1 MDKRRN
7 WFLEPC
13 MVSLA
18 VLLFLTA
25 LPIGGQN
32 VCAADQVVNVDDSV
46 AAALEYN
53 PRLKVLQS
61 NHEAIGF
68 ERDRAQGGYF
78 PRVDISA
85 GYGAESHSDQLTR
98 DGYFDSGT
106 GQLRGVGIEH
116 NFYERG
122 EASIQLT
129 QLLYDGWETSSRVGI
144 EEAKLDSAKVRVFDN
159 AEAIALDAVIAHLE
173 VYRQRAL
180 QGLAEQNVRDHEEI
194 LGMLSDRQKAGAGSI
209 ADVSQTQGRLAR
221 AKGSLAETRSNLK
234 GAEAN
239 YQRVVGKLAGDVA
252 YFTVPSGQLPGSLDA
267 LVQAVEMNNP
277 KVGALKNNVQEAEQ
291 RVELSNSNF
300 QPKINLELSSS
311 YEDQVESSRT
321 YEHNNQAMVRMR
333 WNLINGGSDV
343 ADRKAAIARK
353 FQAINTMD
361 DQRVQ
366 VVEEAMKTW
375 AQRQAAIEQV
385 GNFDEATT
393 QSQKTLDSYMKQ
405 FTVGQRTLLDVLDAR
420 NELFQSSGLLVT
432 ARVNEVIASERIL
445 ALAGKLNDSLQI
457 DKKLYTAANND

>member
-1 MDKRRN
+1 MNKRGNRCIRT
-7 WFLEPC
+7 FG
-13 MVSLA
+13 VSLA
-18 VLLFLTA
+18 GLLLLAASPVGNQGAF
-25 LPIGGQN
+25 
-32 VCAADQVVNVDDSV
+32 AADQTVNVSDSV
-46 AAALEYN
+46 AAALSYN

-68 ERDRAQGGYF
+68 ELDRAKGGYF
-78 PRVDISA
+78 PRVDIAA

-98 DGYFDSGT
+98 DGYIDPDT
-106 GQLRGVGIEH
+106 GELRGEGIEH

-122 EASIQLT
+122 EASIQLS
-129 QLLYDGWETSSRVGI
+129 QLLFDGWETSSRVGI
-144 EEAKLDSAKVRVFDN
+144 EEAKLDSAKLRVFDN

-173 VYRQRAL
+173 VYRQRTL
-180 QGLAEQNVRDHEEI
+180 YGLAEQNVRDHEEI
-194 LGMLSDRQKAGAGSI
+194 LGMLNERQKAGAGSI
-209 ADVSQTQGRLAR
+209 ADVTQTQGRLAR
-221 AKGSLAETRSNLK
+221 AKASLAETRGSLR

-252 YFTVPSGQLPGSLDA
+252 YYTVPGDRLPKSMETLI
-267 LVQAVEMNNP
+267 QSVEAGNP
-277 KVGALKNNVQEAEQ
+277 KVNALQHNVTEAEQ
-291 RVELSNSNF
+291 RVELSNANF
-300 QPKINLELSSS
+300 LPKVNLELSST
-311 YEDQVESSRT
+311 YQDQVESSRT

-353 FQAINTMD
+353 FQAINAKD

-366 VVEEAMKTW
+366 VVEEAAKTW
-375 AQRQAAIEQV
+375 ALLQAAREQV
-385 GNFDEATT
+385 VDFGDATN

-432 ARVNEVIASERIL
+432 AKVNEVIAAERLL
-445 ALAGKLNDSLQI
+445 ALEGKLNESLKI
-457 DKKLYTAANND
+457 DQALYTAANKE